1 MIKEYS
7 ISNFKIHKEG
17 YRFNLKGLSIITGT
31 NNSGKSSLTQ
41 SLRLLARINSE
52 SRDFPRLP
60 FEIISELKDYKS
72 TLNKDV
78 SRKES
83 IAYKFSLE
91 LENFEFCNIELEFNS
106 ILNYN
111 INLSDMLEQAV
122 LKRIDIYFES
132 DGKRKNYEFYI
143 NTDEKNLITYDLNE
157 IHNKDGLVR
166 YLIQNEIV
174 IKGLNISFFPVQLT
188 EEIKKLMFVCNKL
201 SNIDVMSIRYV
212 PAFRKT
218 GRIAEVLEVY
228 KDRIIFDDKTK
239 MIDAFNDWTQRILNS
254 EFKSKVENNINKIV
268 AIDNGIEFDLCQ
280 VGFGNEQILP
290 IIIMILTARK
300 GDLVIIENPEVHLHP
315 KWKTNLVELFYFAV
329 NNGVNVLIETQSLEI
344 VNRIRLLIKKD
355 NSLKDKTSLYFFKK
369 HGFDCI
375 IQNIEIEETG
385 NLDSWPDDFIDKVTI
400 EDNFE
405 LI

>member
-7 ISNFKIHKEG
+7 ISNFKIHKQG
-17 YRFNLKGLSIITGT
+17 YRFNLKGLSVITGT

-41 SLRLLARINSE
+41 SLRLLSRINSE

-60 FEIISELKDYKS
+60 FEVISELKDLKS

-78 SRKES
+78 NRSES
-83 IAYKFSLE
+83 ITYKFSLE
-91 LENFEFCNIELEFNS
+91 LENFEFCNVELEFNS

-111 INLSDMLEQAV
+111 FTFSDMLEQAV

-132 DGKRKNYEFYI
+132 GGKTKNYEFCI
-143 NTDEKNLITYDLNE
+143 NVNEGNLVTYALNE
-157 IHNKDGLVR
+157 INNKDELVEN
-166 YLIQNEIV
+166 LIQDNII
-174 IKGLNISFFPVQLT
+174 IKGLNISFFPDKLT
-188 EEIKKLMFVCNKL
+188 EDIKNLMVICNKI
-201 SNIDVMSIRYV
+201 SNIDPASIRYI
-212 PAFRKT
+212 PALR
-218 GRIAEVLEVY
+218 RIGKAVELLELN
-228 KDRIIFDDKTK
+228 KDKVSFDNKTK
-239 MIDAFNDWTQRILNS
+239 IIDAFNDWTQKILNS
-254 EFKSKVENNINKIV
+254 KFKSKTENNVNKIV
-268 AIDNGIEFDLCQ
+268 AIDNNIEFDLCQ
-280 VGFGNEQILP
+280 IGFGNEQILP
-290 IIIMILTARK
+290 IIILILTARK

-329 NNGVNVLIETQSLEI
+329 NNGVNILIETQSLEI

-355 NSLKDKTSLYFFKK
+355 LSLKDKTSLYFFKK
-369 HGFDCI
+369 NTFDCS

-405 LI
+405 LM